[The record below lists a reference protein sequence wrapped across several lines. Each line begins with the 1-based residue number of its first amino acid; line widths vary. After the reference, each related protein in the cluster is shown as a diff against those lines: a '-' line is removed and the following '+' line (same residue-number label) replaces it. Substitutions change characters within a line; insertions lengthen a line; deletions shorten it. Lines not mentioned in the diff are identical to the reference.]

1 MHTHAF
7 TFPMQKKAQH
17 QEQQRGRLRC
27 PRGARRRG
35 WRGQCGR
42 TPGGWGTRC
51 GGSSG
56 GRALTKVAEP
66 NASPNA
72 RVRPRE
78 CGQRVRPR
86 GDFVPG
92 VMHHTLGLPVCGGA
106 TTSGRLWHCHG
117 QGGVDVD
124 ELRQVRGVG
133 GGLLRRRC
141 GRDACVDDSA
151 RSLTL
156 SLRGTEEVPHDVTAR
171 GGSGM
176 YSRLRSRRDG
186 GEWVS

>member
-1 MHTHAF
+1 MA
-7 TFPMQKKAQH
+7 
-17 QEQQRGRLRC
+17 
-27 PRGARRRG
+27 
-35 WRGQCGR
+35 
-42 TPGGWGTRC
+42 
-51 GGSSG
+51 
-56 GRALTKVAEP
+56 P

-72 RVRPRE
+72 RARPGE
-78 CGQRVRPR
+78 CGQRVRSR
-86 GDFVPG
+86 DDFVPG
-92 VMHHTLGLPVCGGA
+92 VTRHTLGLPVCGGA